1 MAPWHNRKMTD
12 AEEAK
17 KTSEGS
23 EGGEGSGGSGGGS
36 TRKEIYTYKAPWTVF
51 SLAWSHQ

>member
-1 MAPWHNRKMTD
+1 MTD

-23 EGGEGSGGSGGGS
+23 EGGEGSGGGS